1 MRYSHFRWT
10 ALARQ
15 GLEIIDLFG
24 RYLINSH
31 RSSTTKSPPFVR
43 PDSASKGLKGSGS
56 DQNESEALDL
66 SLICLLTFLSEML
79 SRGVWP
85 YERSPWVWARIAD
98 RRLPLADRRALV
110 SQFVTLPFCC
120 SDSGFTARLQSVI
133 KSEEDLLPD
142 GQFHSV
148 LEI

>member
-1 MRYSHFRWT
+1 
-10 ALARQ
+10 
-15 GLEIIDLFG
+15 
-24 RYLINSH
+24 
-31 RSSTTKSPPFVR
+31 
-43 PDSASKGLKGSGS
+43 
-56 DQNESEALDL
+56 
-66 SLICLLTFLSEML
+66 ML

-110 SQFVTLPFCC
+110 SQFVKLPFCC

-148 LEI
+148 LEIQTMHRVINVKIENNFARAASQSKATRGLATRMGYMAPLRRLLITFERPLLFFMTLFVCLLMSCLRRFWRWAW